1 VARATSAFQKSV
13 SSVVNSREIIDARG
27 TFRGTAVTPKT
38 HTRHRHRTHPNL
50 HHAYQLPAPPEPT
63 AEAHSDVLKMCGG
76 KISYSW
82 DSASK
87 YVGMGENQVSINSPN
102 LLAATACQRWGRISP
117 VAP

>member
-1 VARATSAFQKSV
+1 
-13 SSVVNSREIIDARG
+13 
-27 TFRGTAVTPKT
+27 
-38 HTRHRHRTHPNL
+38 
-50 HHAYQLPAPPEPT
+50 
-63 AEAHSDVLKMCGG
+63 LKMCGG

-87 YVGMGENQVSINSPN
+87 YVGMGDNHVSINSPN